1 MDLVAYSL
9 PVMQSTDI
17 ITARPHPLARA
28 FWGRYF
34 EWSVRRAFHTVYV
47 SGAAHLEPWRT
58 RSISEPLII
67 AATHAS
73 WWDAALA
80 IVLSERW
87 TGIES
92 YGIMEHKQLVRY
104 QFFRGI
110 GMMSVV
116 RENPRS
122 ALRTIQHAADT
133 LQGTSRVLW
142 MFPQGTLIHQDQRP
156 IVCEPGVGIL
166 AAKLPAVWI
175 VPVAMRY
182 ELLREQRPYSWIDVG
197 TPYRVEGGSPREV
210 TSAVQEQMTLR
221 ANAVKEAAMAE
232 QDEGFEALVRG
243 RMSMEKRFDHLRR
256 KR

>member
-1 MDLVAYSL
+1 
-9 PVMQSTDI
+9 MQSTDI
-17 ITARPHPLARA
+17 ITARPNALARA

-34 EWSVRRAFHTVYV
+34 ERSVRRSFHSVYV
-47 SGAAHLEPWRT
+47 RGTAHLEPWKT
-58 RSISEPLII
+58 RSIGEPLIV

-87 TGIES
+87 TGVES
-92 YGIMEHKQLVRY
+92 YGIMEYKQLVKY

-116 RENPRS
+116 RDDPRS
-122 ALRTIQHAADT
+122 ALRTLQHAADV
-133 LQGTSRVLW
+133 LRGTSRVLW

-156 IVCEPGVGIL
+156 IVCDPGIGIL
-166 AAKLPAVWI
+166 ANKLPAVWI
-175 VPVAMRY
+175 APVAMRY
-182 ELLREQRPYSWIDVG
+182 ELLREQRPHGWITIG
-197 TPYRVEGGSPREV
+197 QPYRVEGGSPRDV
-210 TSAVQEQMTLR
+210 TSVVQEQITHQADQLR
-221 ANAVKEAAMAE
+221 TAAMAE
-232 QDEGFEALVRG
+232 DARSFAELVRG